1 MGKRTGV
8 VKFFNRKKGFGFIIL
23 DDDQRELFF
32 HATSLAS
39 GRNLNSGDKVEFDEG
54 EGKFGLAALQVKKL
68 ESAGLDVSPS
78 EGASN

>member
-1 MGKRTGV
+1 MSIRTGI

-39 GRNLNSGDKVEFDEG
+39 GRNLNSGDKVEFEEG
-54 EGKFGLAALQVKKL
+54 EGKFGLAALKVSKL
-68 ESAGLDVSPS
+68 DDTGASSSESAHISG
-78 EGASN
+78 

>member
-1 MGKRTGV
+1 MGKITGV

-32 HATSLAS
+32 HATSLVS
-39 GRNLNSGDKVEFDEG
+39 SRNLNSGDKVEFEEG

-68 ESAGLDVSPS
+68 ESAGQDVPHS
-78 EGASN
+78 EEAKS